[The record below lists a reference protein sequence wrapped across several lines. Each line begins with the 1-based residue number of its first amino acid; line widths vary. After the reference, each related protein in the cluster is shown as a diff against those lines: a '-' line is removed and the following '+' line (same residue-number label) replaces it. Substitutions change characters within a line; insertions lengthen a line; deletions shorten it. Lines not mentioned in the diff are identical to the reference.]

1 MTKKPINPTQSESES
16 AGPGESLPAILL
28 AQPNTAINIS
38 LNNEHLISVAVNR
51 AETRLKSIMQQA
63 VSEAQRLQ
71 AETSSRQEDL
81 KKIYEAAKTDPTF
94 VDSCNKFVDEAA
106 KLNIKLKLKIEKG
119 DLIAADRSFV
129 VKAIFDHR
137 GEGSGYYGGQITTTR
152 VHKLGEEADALWTQI
167 GELKQQQD
175 RQSMIAR
182 DARSKLADLPALERQ
197 ARAKLAE
204 YALRRTAEGS
214 DLLDALLANLDQEV
228 DAMPSLRQLGLS

>member
-81 KKIYEAAKTDPTF
+81 KKIYEAAKTDPAF

-106 KLNIKLKLKIEKG
+106 KLNIKLKLKI
-119 DLIAADRSFV
+119 
-129 VKAIFDHR
+129 
-137 GEGSGYYGGQITTTR
+137 
-152 VHKLGEEADALWTQI
+152 EEADALWTQI